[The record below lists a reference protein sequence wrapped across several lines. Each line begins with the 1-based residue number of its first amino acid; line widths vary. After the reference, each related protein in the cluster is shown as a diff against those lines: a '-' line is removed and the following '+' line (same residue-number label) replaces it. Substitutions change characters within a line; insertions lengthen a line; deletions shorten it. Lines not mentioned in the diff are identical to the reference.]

1 MQASWTSSKPAL
13 TYCLVLLL
21 FFVPLFF
28 LTKETLEPSPEI
40 PVEPILLPVEVPDF
54 ANILDVQEKKET
66 FFDFIE
72 PFVDEVNA
80 EILGQRE
87 RVQTIRDKVL
97 NSDELTASDLRF
109 LSTLSELYEL
119 ETEELTSLE
128 FLNVLLRRVDK
139 IPASLALAQAANESA
154 WGTSRFAQDGM
165 NFFGQWCY
173 SDGCGLVPNRRRE
186 GATHEVRSFGSVKE
200 SVQSYI
206 HNLNTFPS
214 YQMLRRIRQQLRQQ
228 DRPINGIALADG
240 LESYSAR
247 GLDYVDE
254 LQQMIYSN
262 QLTARDNPNY

>member
-1 MQASWTSSKPAL
+1 MRSSWTSSKPAL
-13 TYCLVLLL
+13 TYCIVLLL
-21 FFVPLFF
+21 FFVPIFF
-28 LTKETLEPSPEI
+28 LTKA
-40 PVEPILLPVEVPDF
+40 PVEPTIEIPIEPPPLQEELPDF
-54 ANILDVQEKKET
+54 ANILDVREKKET

-72 PFVDEVNA
+72 PFVDEVNL
-80 EILGQRE
+80 EILSQRQ
-87 RVQTIRDKVL
+87 RVQSIRDKVL
-97 NSDELTASDLRF
+97 NSEEPTASDLRF

-119 ETEELTSLE
+119 ETEELTSME

-154 WGTSRFAQDGM
+154 WGTSRFAQDGK

-173 SDGCGLVPNRRRE
+173 SDGCGLVPSRRRE
-186 GATHEVRSFGSVKE
+186 GATHEVRSFSSVKE

-228 DRPINGIALADG
+228 DRPINGISLADG

-262 QLTARDNPNY
+262 ELSNRDKPN